1 VGLLVKIIKV
11 IRIQEVIMPF
21 RKFLNVFCALVI
33 IGLSISV
40 PSQVWASE
48 TNESNPLELRK
59 IMQGMGK
66 SMQLIVDGISREDWE
81 SVASVAPLIAD
92 HPQPSMGEKIRIL
105 SFIGSDVSKFKGH
118 DQKTHQAALALEQA
132 AIRHDGQAVILNFA
146 TLQNS
151 CLSCHQQF
159 RKSFVNHFYE

>member
-1 VGLLVKIIKV
+1 MNSKI
-11 IRIQEVIMPF
+11 
-21 RKFLNVFCALVI
+21 FLIVFCTI
-33 IGLSISV
+33 TIFGLSISF
-40 PSQVWASE
+40 PSPVLAGGA
-48 TNESNPLELRK
+48 NKAKPLELRK
-59 IMQGMGK
+59 IMQEMGNK
-66 SMQLIVDGISREDWE
+66 MQLIVDGISREDWE